1 LIQSPGNLSST
12 AIVGVGARSNYLASD
27 AHYEALARRI
37 VAALRSGKHPFVLVT
52 GDSPANPPVLSEAL
66 GNVAGPG
73 YAVTIIP
80 CGPELRHEDLET
92 TVPTLTKPKVT
103 SGTAAEPGCSASVS
117 PLFVFDDFDRL
128 SDRQIEAVCKG
139 TLFRDQMR
147 GAAVLLAPLDFVVRL
162 ERPALRFLKDRIAA
176 QFRFQEVGDEEA
188 IAFLHN
194 QLLSQRNRRIEA
206 RGFRHG
212 VLVGLAAGGF
222 VID

>member
-1 LIQSPGNLSST
+1 
-12 AIVGVGARSNYLASD
+12 
-27 AHYEALARRI
+27 
-37 VAALRSGKHPFVLVT
+37 LRSGKHPFVLVT

-139 TLFRDQMR
+139 TLFRDQMQ

-176 QFRFQEVGDEEA
+176 QFGSRRSATRKPLPSFTISPSHSG
-188 IAFLHN
+188 IAGL
-194 QLLSQRNRRIEA
+194 RRA
-206 RGFRHG
+206 GFATASWS
-212 VLVGLAAGGF
+212 V
-222 VID
+222 